1 MIFIREDIPV
11 NFLSAQS
18 KPIKG
23 LYIELTFRKENWL
36 LRFSFNNK
44 NNIMNHLNAL
54 RRNLDLYFTQY

>member
-11 NFLSAQS
+11 NFLSAKS
-18 KPIKG
+18 KPIEG